1 MVGVNT
7 KEIYSEV
14 YSILDLL
21 GDKYIKRLPKNLY
34 NLIKNEKLNTYNP
47 KYDITI
53 PLYKQNIK
61 KDSLS
66 MIALFHLN
74 YWCESDEDKEELRE
88 IFGKNE
94 KCYQEEI
101 REKYNP
107 DNIFKKKEQSKE
119 NDVAMIEYKESIITK
134 IINRIKKFFNIKNG
148 VSVKYL

>member
-148 VSVKYL
+148 

>member
-1 MVGVNT
+1 MAIVGVNI

-47 KYDITI
+47 KYDISI
-53 PLYKQNIK
+53 PLDEQNIK

-66 MIALFHLN
+66 MSALFHLN
-74 YWCESDEDKEELRE
+74 YWCESDIDKKELRE
-88 IFGKNE
+88 IFDKNE

-107 DNIFKKKEQSKE
+107 DNIFKKNEQPKE
-119 NDVAMIEYKESIITK
+119 NAVAMIEYKESIMTK
-134 IINRIKKFFNIKNG
+134 IINKIKKIFNRNK
-148 VSVKYL
+148 

>member
-34 NLIKNEKLNTYNP
+34 NLIKNEKLSTYNP
-47 KYDITI
+47 KYNVTI
-53 PLYKQNIK
+53 PLYEQNVK
-61 KDSLS
+61 KESLS

-74 YWCESDEDKEELRE
+74 YWCESDIDKEELRE
-88 IFGKNE
+88 IFAQNE

-107 DNIFKKKEQSKE
+107 DNIFKKNEKSKE
-119 NDVAMIEYKESIITK
+119 NNVAMIEYKESIITK
-134 IINRIKKFFNIKNG
+134 IFNKIKKFFNIKNR
-148 VSVKYL
+148 